1 MAPFFFQLLEVP
13 MLSPT
18 TELEAI
24 NTMLSTIGE
33 SPVNAVEDTGNV
45 DVVIARQIL
54 QSVSREV
61 QARGWH
67 FNTEINYTIT
77 PDSDG
82 YLVLPKT
89 VLKVDTVY
97 PDSSKDVVVRGSRLY
112 DREKHTYVFT
122 DAVKVDMTILL
133 TFDELPEVAR
143 NYVTIRASRIFQ
155 ERVVGSD
162 TLHAFNSQDE
172 ARAMVS
178 LMEYEADTAD
188 LNVLSGN
195 YSVYRI
201 LGDRPWV

>member
-1 MAPFFFQLLEVP
+1 

-54 QSVSREV
+54 QTASREV

-67 FNTEINYTIT
+67 FNTEKNYTIT
-77 PDSDG
+77 PDSEG
-82 YLVLPKT
+82 YLVLPNA

-188 LNVLSGN
+188 LNILSGN

-201 LGDRPWV
+201 IGDRPWV

>member
-1 MAPFFFQLLEVP
+1 

-67 FNTEINYTIT
+67 FNTEKNYTIT
-77 PDSDG
+77 PDSEG
-82 YLVLPKT
+82 YLVLPNT

-143 NYVTIRASRIFQ
+143 NYATIRASRIFQ

-188 LNVLSGN
+188 LNILSGN

>member
-1 MAPFFFQLLEVP
+1 

-54 QSVSREV
+54 QTVSREV

-67 FNTEINYTIT
+67 FNTEKNYTIT
-77 PDSDG
+77 PDSEG
-82 YLVLPKT
+82 YLVLPNT

-97 PDSSKDVVVRGSRLY
+97 PDCSKDVVVRGSRLY
-112 DREKHTYVFT
+112 DRENHTYVFT
-122 DAVKVDMTILL
+122 DVVKVDMTILL

-188 LNVLSGN
+188 LNILSGN

-201 LGDRPWV
+201 IGDRPWV

>member
-1 MAPFFFQLLEVP
+1 

-33 SPVNAVEDTGNV
+33 SPVNMVEDTGNV

-67 FNTEINYTIT
+67 FNTEKNYTIT
-77 PDSDG
+77 PDSAG
-82 YLVLPKT
+82 YLVLPNT

-188 LNVLSGN
+188 LNILSGN

>member
-1 MAPFFFQLLEVP
+1 

-33 SPVNAVEDTGNV
+33 SPVNTVEDTGNV

-67 FNTEINYTIT
+67 FNTEKNYNIT
-77 PDSDG
+77 PNSEG
-82 YLVLPKT
+82 YLVLPNT

-97 PDSSKDVVVRGSRLY
+97 PDASKDVVVRGSKLY
-112 DREKHTYVFT
+112 DRENHTYVFT
-122 DAVKVDMTILL
+122 DAVKVDMTVLL

-162 TLHAFNSQDE
+162 TLQAFNSQDE

-188 LNVLSGN
+188 LNILSGN

>member
-1 MAPFFFQLLEVP
+1 

-33 SPVNAVEDTGNV
+33 SPVNTVEDTGNV

-54 QSVSREV
+54 QNVSREV

-77 PDSDG
+77 PDSEG
-82 YLVLPKT
+82 YLVLPNT

-112 DREKHTYVFT
+112 DRENHTYVST

-188 LNVLSGN
+188 LNILSGN

>member
-1 MAPFFFQLLEVP
+1 

-33 SPVNAVEDTGNV
+33 SPVNMVEDTGNV

-97 PDSSKDVVVRGSRLY
+97 PDSSKDVVVRGSKLY
-112 DREKHTYVFT
+112 DRENHTYVFT

-188 LNVLSGN
+188 LNILSGN

>member
-1 MAPFFFQLLEVP
+1 

-33 SPVNAVEDTGNV
+33 SPVNTVEDTGNV

-54 QSVSREV
+54 QTVSREV

-77 PDSDG
+77 PDSEG

-143 NYVTIRASRIFQ
+143 NYATIRASRIFQ

-188 LNVLSGN
+188 LNILSGN

>member
-1 MAPFFFQLLEVP
+1 

-24 NTMLSTIGE
+24 NAMLSTIGE
-33 SPVNAVEDTGNV
+33 SPVNTVEDTGNV

-67 FNTEINYTIT
+67 FNTEKNYNIT
-77 PDSDG
+77 PDSEG
-82 YLVLPKT
+82 YLVLPNT
-89 VLKVDTVY
+89 VLKADTVY
-97 PDSSKDVVVRGSRLY
+97 PDDSKDVVVRGSKLY
-112 DREKHTYVFT
+112 DRENHTYVFT
-122 DAVKVDMTILL
+122 DAVKVDMTVLL

-162 TLHAFNSQDE
+162 TLQAFNSQDE

-188 LNVLSGN
+188 LNILSGN

>member
-1 MAPFFFQLLEVP
+1 

-33 SPVNAVEDTGNV
+33 SPVNTVEDTGNV

-67 FNTEINYTIT
+67 FNTEKNYNIT
-77 PDSDG
+77 PNSEG
-82 YLVLPKT
+82 YLVLPNT

-97 PDSSKDVVVRGSRLY
+97 PDASKDVVVRGSKLY
-112 DREKHTYVFT
+112 DRENHTYVFT
-122 DAVKVDMTILL
+122 DAVKVDMTVLL

-162 TLHAFNSQDE
+162 TLQAFNSQDE
-172 ARAMVS
+172 ARAAVS

-188 LNVLSGN
+188 LNILSGN

>member
-1 MAPFFFQLLEVP
+1 

-188 LNVLSGN
+188 LNILSGN

>member
-1 MAPFFFQLLEVP
+1 

-54 QSVSREV
+54 QTVSREV

-67 FNTEINYTIT
+67 FNTEKNYTIT
-77 PDSDG
+77 PDSEG
-82 YLVLPKT
+82 YLVLPNT

-97 PDSSKDVVVRGSRLY
+97 PDCSKDVVVRGSRLY

-143 NYVTIRASRIFQ
+143 NYVTIRSSRIFQ

-188 LNVLSGN
+188 LNILSGN

>member
-1 MAPFFFQLLEVP
+1 

-67 FNTEINYTIT
+67 FNTEKNYTIT
-77 PDSDG
+77 PDSAG
-82 YLVLPKT
+82 YLVLPNT

-143 NYVTIRASRIFQ
+143 NYATIRASRIFQ

-188 LNVLSGN
+188 LNILSGN